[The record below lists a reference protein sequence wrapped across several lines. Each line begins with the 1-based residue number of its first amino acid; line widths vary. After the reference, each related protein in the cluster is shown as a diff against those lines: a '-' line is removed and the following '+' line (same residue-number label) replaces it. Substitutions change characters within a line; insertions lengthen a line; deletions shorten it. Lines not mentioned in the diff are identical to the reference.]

1 MRLPSALRRLGSLVA
16 KDLVVVARN
25 HYVTV
30 VLALAVLYALAVH
43 FVLPASVGGAS
54 ELIVLDR
61 TPGQTLGRAYAAAAP
76 GRVELVGSE
85 AALEEALRRGG
96 ARIGVTV
103 DGSLADGGA
112 GPVHVTVVF
121 QGFESPRVRQVVTAA
136 VRAQLAALTGR
147 PPAAFP
153 TERLRPE
160 AAAQRPPFNLSL
172 LPILVWTEA
181 AFLGLFLAASLLF
194 VEKHEGTVRALRVTP
209 VQVAEYLAARSV
221 TMGLLGVAFTVV
233 LTLATRG
240 LDVTWPG
247 LLGTVFLYAA
257 VVTLT
262 TLAVAN
268 LFGTMSQFLFTGIVV
283 NLVLSLPA
291 IGYWTPGFN
300 PGWLKLIPTYPLL
313 YGLREAYFPSGAA
326 GVVRDALVQ
335 LSVATVVVFV
345 LAAWAFAWQSRRE
358 VA

>member
-1 MRLPSALRRLGSLVA
+1 V
-16 KDLVVVARN
+16 
-25 HYVTV
+25 
-30 VLALAVLYALAVH
+30 
-43 FVLPASVGGAS
+43 
-54 ELIVLDR
+54 
-61 TPGQTLGRAYAAAAP
+61 
-76 GRVELVGSE
+76 
-85 AALEEALRRGG
+85 
-96 ARIGVTV
+96 
-103 DGSLADGGA
+103 
-112 GPVHVTVVF
+112 
-121 QGFESPRVRQVVTAA
+121 
-136 VRAQLAALTGR
+136 
-147 PPAAFP
+147 
-153 TERLRPE
+153 
-160 AAAQRPPFNLSL
+160 
-172 LPILVWTEA
+172 

-209 VQVAEYLAARSV
+209 VHIAEYLAARSV
-221 TMGLLGVAFTVV
+221 TMGLLGVAFTAV

-240 LDVTWPG
+240 PDVAWPG
-247 LLGTVFLYAA
+247 LLAAVFLYAA

-268 LFGTMSQFLFTGIVV
+268 LFATMSQFLFTGIVV

-326 GVVRDALVQ
+326 VAVGDALVQ
-335 LSVATVVVFV
+335 LSVTTVVVFV